1 MDKQTE
7 TPKELQ
13 DWADSLS
20 PEQLT
25 LMIAILQ
32 SQMFTLDRITR

>member
-1 MDKQTE
+1 MEEPTE

-20 PEQLT
+20 KEQLE

-32 SQMFTLDRITR
+32 SQMFTLNRETQ

>member
-1 MDKQTE
+1 MEEQTE

-13 DWADSLS
+13 EWVDSLS
-20 PEQLT
+20 KEQLE

-32 SQMFTLDRITR
+32 SQMFTLNRETQ